1 MHRRTE
7 LIVLQEQNAWSSMIV
22 AVLFNDNRLP
32 NRIDKRLDEDSALDQ
47 LAERVRRVLP
57 IANSNQVSKSAI

>member
-1 MHRRTE
+1 MVQHDSR
-7 LIVLQEQNAWSSMIV
+7 
-22 AVLFNDNRLP
+22 VLFNDNRLP

-47 LAERVRRVLP
+47 LAERVRLVLP